1 MEKAKIIE
9 KNAGII
15 YFLFHKLEKARKFND
30 HMQCNE
36 ILEKLENLVNCDTE
50 FEIDEDWMKSLDN
63 RKRKYYK
70 PKKNLYAS
78 ILSESQ

>member
-1 MEKAKIIE
+1 MEKTKIIE

-30 HMQCNE
+30 HTQCTE
-36 ILEKLENLVNCDTE
+36 ILEKLEKLVNNETVY
-50 FEIDEDWMKSLDN
+50 EIDENWMKSLDN

-70 PKKNLYAS
+70 PKNNLYTS
-78 ILSESQ
+78 TLTES